1 MGTRK
6 VGKRT
11 VVSGREGKY
20 DDIVERL
27 SLDLKAKAVVL
38 VVIDGRLGS
47 GMSVSIDPRRE
58 GAFELAQGGGLA
70 LIMAR
75 VAEDIARGYGPE
87 GVVVAEFG
95 PEKNS

>member
-6 VGKRT
+6 ASKRT

-20 DDIVERL
+20 DDISERL

-38 VVIDGRLGS
+38 VVIEGRLGS
-47 GMSVSIDPRRE
+47 GMSVSIDPKRE

-70 LIMAR
+70 EIMMKVALDLAGGAR
-75 VAEDIARGYGPE
+75 PE
-87 GVVVAEFG
+87 GVVATEYE
-95 PEKNS
+95 PEGN